1 MSQQAMIVL
10 NTWLQALTEAPCP
23 VLASSIAEIE
33 ELQIIEEQTGQVD
46 AYTLAQGLGY
56 DPLMMLNVLAH
67 VSKQC
72 QKREA
77 EPPETFVSA
86 LIMLGIGP
94 FFRDFNALISTQA
107 QLREHPQA
115 HEGLMAV
122 LHRAQRAARFAT
134 SFAIHRQDED
144 AAVIQ
149 EAAMLHDVGEMLLWC
164 RAPGQMLLLSDS
176 KQTYPKMHGI
186 ELEMAQLGVSTNA
199 LTQAIMEKWQLSPL
213 LRRCV
218 NDPHAEHPQVLNVKL
233 AMQWV
238 RHTEDGVTSAKA
250 MGTIDEDIQAI
261 AQLLTLSPAATHQ
274 MLKDLDT

>member
-1 MSQQAMIVL
+1 MIVL
-10 NTWLQALTEAPCP
+10 STWLQALTEAPCP
-23 VLASSIAEIE
+23 VLGSSITEIE
-33 ELQIIEEQTGQVD
+33 ELSIMEEQTGQVD
-46 AYTLAQGLGY
+46 AHTLAQGLGH

-72 QKREA
+72 QKRGA
-77 EPPETFVSA
+77 EPPETFVGA
-86 LIMLGIGP
+86 LIMHGIGP
-94 FFRDFNALISTQA
+94 FFRDFNALTSTQS

-115 HEGLMAV
+115 HEGLMTV

-149 EAAMLHDVGEMLLWC
+149 EAALLHDVGEMLLWC
-164 RAPGQMLLLSDS
+164 HAPEQMLLLMDS
-176 KQTYPKMHGI
+176 EQAYPAMHSA
-186 ELEMAQLGVSTNA
+186 ELEMAQLGVTTNA

-218 NDPHAEHPQVLNVKL
+218 DDPHAEHPQVRNVKL
-233 AMQWV
+233 AVQWV
-238 RHTEDGVTSAKA
+238 RHTENGVASSKA
-250 MGTIDEDIQAI
+250 MATVDEDIHAI
-261 AQLLTLSPAATHQ
+261 AQLLTLSPAATLQ